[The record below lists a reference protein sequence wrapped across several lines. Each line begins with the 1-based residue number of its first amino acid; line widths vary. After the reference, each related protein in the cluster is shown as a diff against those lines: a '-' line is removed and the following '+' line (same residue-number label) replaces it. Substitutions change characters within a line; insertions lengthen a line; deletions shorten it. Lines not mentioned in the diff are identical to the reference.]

1 MTQDEHSALEITLS
15 LANFRRKNQN
25 KSKRAYRQKHDKP
38 VDNSVFKPIY
48 EPGDDALNDK
58 ETLESVVKDASAEAL
73 SRAKR
78 SSKKSFERE
87 FEAIRDVIDDHNL
100 SIDPPAM
107 SDEERIRIF
116 LAKHDTKTVFD
127 AVCDMLKDRYKRES
141 DEFISYFSAMF
152 SDVLRKKLS
161 L

>member
-38 VDNSVFKPIY
+38 IDESQFKAIY

-58 ETLESVVKDASAEAL
+58 ETLESVVKDACAEAL

-78 SSKKSFERE
+78 SAKKSFDRE
-87 FEAIRDVIDDHNL
+87 FEAIRDVIDDNNL
-100 SIDPPAM
+100 SVDPPAM
-107 SDEERIRIF
+107 SNEERIRIF
-116 LAKHDTKTVFD
+116 LQKHDTKTIFE
-127 AVCDMLKDRYKRES
+127 AVCSMLKDRYSRES
-141 DEFISYFSAMF
+141 DEFIHYFSTMF
-152 SDVLRKKLS
+152 SDVLEKKLS